1 MFVANQARP
10 EISNNSNSTGKSYLY
25 DVAPDG
31 VWKGMRLSGW
41 KFNETFT
48 NINDFEV
55 QERKIIKRARHT
67 INNYYKNNKFISNL
81 YKNKAIIL
89 NERIGYEKVHLKKV
103 ISIVDDSLIKDVDDY
118 NELTKVYLKNIYYIK
133 KK

>member
-1 MFVANQARP
+1 ML
-10 EISNNSNSTGKSYLY
+10 IYLL
-25 DVAPDG
+25 
-31 VWKGMRLSGW
+31 R
-41 KFNETFT
+41 
-48 NINDFEV
+48 
-55 QERKIIKRARHT
+55 
-67 INNYYKNNKFISNL
+67 NL

-89 NERIGYEKVHLKKV
+89 NARFGYEKVHLKKV

>member
-1 MFVANQARP
+1 MILRY
-10 EISNNSNSTGKSYLY
+10 K
-25 DVAPDG
+25 
-31 VWKGMRLSGW
+31 R
-41 KFNETFT
+41 
-48 NINDFEV
+48 
-55 QERKIIKRARHT
+55 RKIIKRARHT

-133 KK
+133 KIGDRHLLTKRFTNILWKYSVYIPLIKINTES

>member
-1 MFVANQARP
+1 MQ
-10 EISNNSNSTGKSYLY
+10 
-25 DVAPDG
+25 
-31 VWKGMRLSGW
+31 SG
-41 KFNETFT
+41 FDSPRDHQVD
-48 NINDFEV
+48 I
-55 QERKIIKRARHT
+55 
-67 INNYYKNNKFISNL
+67 ISNL